1 MKKGFTLVEV
11 LVVVLIIGILTS
23 VALPNYKRSIEKT
36 RATEAM
42 NTIKAANDAVYA
54 YAAERNKCP
63 EDWRKILVSIP
74 GEQTSEYEIVGKY
87 FEYYLNAAE
96 GAPIPGTLCG
106 GVVANR
112 IGGGYQIW
120 NPYATTESGKR
131 TLACTASSKA
141 GIGVCKSLGIYTTT
155 AP

>member
-42 NTIKAANDAVYA
+42 NTIKSANDAVYA

-63 EDWRKILVSIP
+63 DNWRKILVSIP

-131 TLACTASSKA
+131 TLACTSTNKA
-141 GIGVCKSLGIYTTT
+141 GVGICKSLGIYTTAT
-155 AP
+155 P